1 MGMSGDARDYSRGHC
16 EGPSLAP
23 PAEISAAARQ
33 PPARKGGSRMG
44 FLDELKKMTR
54 PYDDDDEFFDD
65 EDEAIPVAEEPAP
78 ARPAQARPAQA
89 RPAAARRPA
98 PAPKKGAPSCTTSR
112 RNRSVP
118 RRAMRREATAAR
130 PTRSSISTTAAA
142 SSRSWSLRRSSLR
155 PRPRSRSICA
165 IAAPC
170 SSTWKKTDP
179 AVARRLIDF
188 LSGVAYAQ
196 DGKIRRVASAT
207 YIITPFNVD
216 LMGDQLDDME
226 SGEFHL

>member
-1 MGMSGDARDYSRGHC
+1 
-16 EGPSLAP
+16 
-23 PAEISAAARQ
+23 
-33 PPARKGGSRMG
+33 MG

-65 EDEAIPVAEEPAP
+65 EDEAIPVAE
-78 ARPAQARPAQA
+78 
-89 RPAAARRPA
+89 AAAPERPA
-98 PAPKKGAPSCTTSR
+98 PAFIRDDPVTEPERPAPSYAPKGDSR
-112 RNRSVP
+112 VADKVVNLNSGGQLKVVLATPKQFESAGEIADHLRD
-118 RRAMRREATAAR
+118 RRAVLINLE
-130 PTRSSISTTAAA
+130 
-142 SSRSWSLRRSSLR
+142 
-155 PRPRSRSICA
+155 
-165 IAAPC
+165 
-170 SSTWKKTDP
+170 KTDP
-179 AVARRLIDF
+179 AISRRLIDF